1 MKVLVINSGSSSLK
15 YRLFDMTDES
25 VLAFGSVEK
34 IGIRGLQPVT
44 YEPVGQG
51 KLKSEENLKDHRE
64 ALRHVLGQLSDPKIG
79 VIKTLA
85 ELRAVGHRVL
95 HGKEEFKESTRWA
108 RRKWPAQ
115 NHDRSRPTAY
125 ASQHYGHR
133 SLYGADADVPR
144 SQSLI
149 RRSTKRCLRHLICML
164 CPMSA
169 TRSMVSAAMAFMA
182 PPIGI

>member
-95 HGKEEFKESTRWA
+95 HGKEEFKESTRVGEKEVA
-108 RRKWPAQ
+108 LLKTMIEVGPLHRPA
-115 NHDRSRPTAY
+115 NIMGIEACMALMP
-125 ASQHYGHR
+125 
-133 SLYGADADVPR
+133 DVP
-144 SQSLI
+144 QI
-149 RRSTKRCLRHLICML
+149 AVFDT
-164 CPMSA
+164 
-169 TRSMVSAAMAFMA
+169 AFHQTM
-182 PPIGI
+182 PPASYLYALPYECYEK